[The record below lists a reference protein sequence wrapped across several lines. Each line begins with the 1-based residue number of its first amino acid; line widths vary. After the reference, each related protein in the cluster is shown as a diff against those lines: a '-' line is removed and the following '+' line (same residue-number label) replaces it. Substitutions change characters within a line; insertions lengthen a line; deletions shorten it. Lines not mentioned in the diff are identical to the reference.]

1 LLSAI
6 SSRLSIALA
15 GLTLLSLLLSFRS
28 PSRNLIRVSPQQIPG
43 QARDE
48 VFSVLLSVPTE
59 RKNQERARCT
69 LRVRQNH
76 DSSHFA
82 AGLASLK
89 QVLAMP
95 SAPCSIIGFYTFPS
109 RYRNVIRSK
118 DEDYPS
124 LLSAISS
131 RLGIVGYCLPPSH
144 LGYSSI
150 LDSTRFGVGSS
161 KLDSALA
168 APLIPATEPES
179 HPWLFGADC
188 GSSLQ

>member
-1 LLSAI
+1 MGATDHRRDLIPHSGHRAAI
-6 SSRLSIALA
+6 SSVLSA
-15 GLTLLSLLLSFRS
+15 GD
-28 PSRNLIRVSPQQIPG
+28 PG
-43 QARDE
+43 SSRDE
-48 VFSVLLSVPTE
+48 GFSVLLSVPTE

-76 DSSHFA
+76 DFSHFA

-131 RLGIVGYCLPPSH
+131 RKATGRRTQFGNLGK
-144 LGYSSI
+144 
-150 LDSTRFGVGSS
+150 D
-161 KLDSALA
+161 
-168 APLIPATEPES
+168 
-179 HPWLFGADC
+179 
-188 GSSLQ
+188 